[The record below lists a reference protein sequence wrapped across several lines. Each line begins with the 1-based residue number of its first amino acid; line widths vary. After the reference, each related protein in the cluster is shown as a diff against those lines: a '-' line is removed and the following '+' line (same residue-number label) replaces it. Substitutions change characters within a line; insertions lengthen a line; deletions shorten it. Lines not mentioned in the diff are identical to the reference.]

1 MQENGMSLSAI
12 DIESLAYALID
23 DELDENDEYVN
34 ELNIDQLCSALVK
47 HEGWIDNLTIGYL
60 F

>member
-1 MQENGMSLSAI
+1 MSLSAI

-34 ELNIDQLCSALVK
+34 ELNIDQLCSVLVK